1 MRAANILSNTRMKKI
16 KLDSVLGYSFQNEAL
31 LTQALSHRSVGS
43 HNNERLE
50 FLGDSLLNFIIAEA
64 LYAKFPD
71 AKEGDLSRL
80 RASLV
85 KGVTLAELA
94 REKNLGEHVV
104 LGGGELKSGG
114 HRRASIL
121 ADTVEAIIGAV
132 YMDSGSFDTC
142 KNMVLTWFDAR
153 LDEVTTENVEKD
165 PKTELQEYLQER
177 KKGLPLYRVVD
188 TQGEAHA
195 KIFVVECVLRSLS
208 ITTKAKASSKRT
220 AEKLAAKEML
230 QQLNVSS

>member
-1 MRAANILSNTRMKKI
+1 MITWSSTRKKKI
-16 KLDSVLGYSFQNEAL
+16 KLDKVLGYSFKNESL

-43 HNNERLE
+43 QNNERLE

-64 LYAKFPD
+64 LFGKFPD

-94 REKNLGEHVV
+94 REMNLGEHVV

-121 ADTVEAIIGAV
+121 ADTVEAIIGAI
-132 YMDSGSFDTC
+132 YIDSRSFETC
-142 KNMVLTWFDAR
+142 RSMVLKWFDDR
-153 LDEVTTENVEKD
+153 LDQVTMDNVEKD

-208 ITTKAKASSKRT
+208 LSTTAKASSKRT

-230 QQLNVSS
+230 QQLIVGP